1 MATIHVSD
9 TEALLAALK
18 SATGGDTIV
27 LADGDYGALNLKGR
41 YGPNVLPYD
50 SPVTITSATPGGAR
64 FDTVTIRDAQNL
76 TFDQVTITGEF
87 RASFSSN
94 IAVTNSVGHALYFRD
109 VAGATITGNHVSE
122 GKYTLNLFSVSD
134 FTITDNVFERAGAD
148 LIQISRNSYNGLIEN
163 NVLWDTVAATPDI
176 HPDLIQIY
184 GYDGMTPHDIIIRGN
199 YLYDDPATGLII
211 AQGIFLSGPQ
221 ETGFRNILI
230 EDNLVSV
237 RSPNTIYIDGGQEN
251 VFILNNSLIAGPEV
265 FKGGVIRLTIKN
277 GFDNSGVTVEGNLAS
292 SILDET
298 KSSIIGD
305 NYLYK
310 GYQAAAEL
318 FQGAGGDWRDF
329 LLRDPDGP
337 AAGFG
342 ALDKLAELLAGEGI
356 TAPPE
361 DLPGDLLAAFRLA
374 GLRDLELSGN
384 LVLPE
389 HLAQR
394 LDPVT
399 AIAHD
404 PALAL
409 SEATIAFGFNADR
422 VDGNRALFS
431 KDAEGIGHGLGAWIS
446 GGTLHIAFEDGRT
459 TAMVRH
465 DGIEAGTGH
474 ALQIAFGGGIGQ
486 VWLDGAMIG
495 QVHTGIDWQQN
506 TDALIVGADNS
517 RSSAG
522 TQDAMRWAF
531 DGAISGFSVYDRSL
545 SPTELADILG
555 AEIPVSPGSGPALRL
570 AGLRD
575 LELSGNLVLPEHLA
589 QRLDPVTAIAHD
601 PALALSE
608 ATIAFGFNADRVDGN
623 RALFSK
629 DAEGIGHGLG
639 AWISGGTLHIAFED
653 GRTTAMVRHDGIE
666 AGTGHALQIAFGG
679 GIGQVW
685 LDGAMIGQVHTG
697 IDWQQN
703 TDALIVGADN
713 SRSSAGTQDAMRWAF
728 DGAISGFSVYDR
740 SLSPTEL
747 ADILGAEAHLLL

>member
-9 TEALLAALK
+9 TEGLLAALK
-18 SATGGDTIV
+18 SAAGGDTIV

-64 FDTVTIRDAQNL
+64 FETVTIRDAQNL
-76 TFDQVTITGEF
+76 TFDQVTMTGEF

-184 GYDGMTPHDIIIRGN
+184 GYDGMTPHDIVIRGN

-265 FKGGVIRLTIKN
+265 FKGGVIRLTLKN

-298 KSSIIGD
+298 KSSTIGE

-310 GYQAAAEL
+310 GYKAAAEL

-356 TAPPE
+356 TSPPW
-361 DLPGDLLAAFRLA
+361 DLPGDLPGELLA
-374 GLRDLELSGN
+374 
-384 LVLPE
+384 
-389 HLAQR
+389 
-394 LDPVT
+394 
-399 AIAHD
+399 
-404 PALAL
+404 
-409 SEATIAFGFNADR
+409 
-422 VDGNRALFS
+422 
-431 KDAEGIGHGLGAWIS
+431 
-446 GGTLHIAFEDGRT
+446 
-459 TAMVRH
+459 
-465 DGIEAGTGH
+465 
-474 ALQIAFGGGIGQ
+474 
-486 VWLDGAMIG
+486 
-495 QVHTGIDWQQN
+495 
-506 TDALIVGADNS
+506 
-517 RSSAG
+517 
-522 TQDAMRWAF
+522 
-531 DGAISGFSVYDRSL
+531 
-545 SPTELADILG
+545 
-555 AEIPVSPGSGPALRL
+555 ALRL

-575 LELSGNLVLPEHLA
+575 LDLSGNLV
-589 QRLDPVTAIAHD
+589 
-601 PALALSE
+601 
-608 ATIAFGFNADRVDGN
+608 
-623 RALFSK
+623 
-629 DAEGIGHGLG
+629 
-639 AWISGGTLHIAFED
+639 
-653 GRTTAMVRHDGIE
+653 
-666 AGTGHALQIAFGG
+666 
-679 GIGQVW
+679 
-685 LDGAMIGQVHTG
+685 
-697 IDWQQN
+697 
-703 TDALIVGADN
+703 
-713 SRSSAGTQDAMRWAF
+713 
-728 DGAISGFSVYDR
+728 
-740 SLSPTEL
+740 
-747 ADILGAEAHLLL
+747 